1 MNKAFLGLALLFIST
16 YYMAIAQDGITICHT
31 PTTEKF
37 AMMASQDEFMAL
49 HEAPLPYVHYSENG
63 EMVRFPAPDGMEA
76 QGYLIRSAQPSNQ
89 WVFVF
94 QEWWGLNDHIKREAE
109 KLYNDL
115 GNVNVLALDMYDGKV
130 GTTAQE
136 ASALI
141 RSADRNRLENII
153 KGAQQFVGKEARIGT
168 IGWCFGGMWS
178 LQAAILLGEQNNACV
193 VYYGTPEQDIERLKL
208 LNTDVLGIFAA
219 RERNINPEVVAQF
232 EKNMKAAGK
241 ELQVYSYDAEH
252 AFANPSNPNF
262 DEKATT
268 EAYGHTMS
276 YLRNKFKQ

>member
-1 MNKAFLGLALLFIST
+1 MKKIFFLTSVILGLSPF
-16 YYMAIAQDGITICHT
+16 MARAQDGITLCHT
-31 PTTEKF
+31 PTIEKF
-37 AMMASQDEFMAL
+37 ALMASDESFMAL
-49 HEAPLPYVHYSENG
+49 HVAPLPYLHQSENG
-63 EMVRFPAPDGMEA
+63 EMVFFSAPDGKKA
-76 QGYLIRSAQPSNQ
+76 QGYLLKAAQPTDQ
-89 WVFVF
+89 WLFVF

-109 KLYNDL
+109 RLYNDL
-115 GNVNVLALDMYDGKV
+115 GNVNVLALDMYDGKI

-141 RSADRNRLENII
+141 RAAERSRLENII
-153 KGAQQFVGKEARIGT
+153 KGAQNFVGSSAKIGT

-178 LQAAILLGEQNNACV
+178 LQAAMLLGEQNNACV
-193 VYYGTPEQDIERLKL
+193 VYYGTPEQDVERLKM

-241 ELQVYSYDAEH
+241 GLNVHSYDAEH

-262 DEKATT
+262 DE
-268 EAYGHTMS
+268 EASRNAYSHTLNYFM
-276 YLRNKFKQ
+276 NKFK

>member
-1 MNKAFLGLALLFIST
+1 MKKTLFLLGAILACAQLPAF
-16 YYMAIAQDGITICHT
+16 AQDGITICHT

-37 AMMASQDEFMAL
+37 TIMASDAGFMAL
-49 HEAPLPYVHYSENG
+49 HESPLPYVHASENG
-63 EMVRFPAPDGMEA
+63 EMVRFPSPDGKEA
-76 QGYLIRSAQPSNQ
+76 QGYLLRAAQPTEQ
-89 WVFVF
+89 WLFVF

-115 GNVNVLALDMYDGKV
+115 GNVNVLALDMYDGKI

-141 RSADRNRLENII
+141 RAAERSRLENII
-153 KGAQQFVGKEARIGT
+153 KAAQNFAGKEAKIGT

-178 LQAAILLGEQNNACV
+178 LQAALLLGEQNNACV
-193 VYYGTPEQDIERLKL
+193 VYYGTPEQDVERLKT

-219 RERNINPEVVAQF
+219 RERNISPEVVAQF
-232 EKNMKAAGK
+232 ERNMDAAGK
-241 ELQVYSYDAEH
+241 GLKVYSYDAEH

-262 DEKATT
+262 NEVASRD
-268 EAYGHTMS
+268 AYGHTLN
-276 YLRNKFKQ
+276 YLKAKFN